1 MTAPAYHLFVGV
13 DVAATTATVAIA
25 LTPEDIQAAW
35 EIQQDKSGWR
45 QLQTR
50 LLATGVPAAHILVV
64 MEATGTYWM
73 QLALHLHQAG
83 FAVSVINPLQAKRFA
98 QALLKRRKTD
108 ALDAQLLAQLAATL
122 KPAPWSPPPAVYD
135 EVLQRL
141 QERDTLLETIQQ
153 NRNRLHALLQ
163 RPQVIKPVQQRIE
176 RHIAFMEKQIAS
188 IDAEIRS
195 AISQDADWAA
205 AAKLLLSIVGI
216 GFVTAAWILTATVN
230 FAYSQS
236 PEQVVAYAGLAP
248 QSFDSGSSIHRPATL
263 GHAGHPRLRTAL
275 YMATLSAAQY
285 NPIIKDFYTRLRQ
298 AGKPAKV
305 ARCAAA
311 RKLLCLAF
319 AVVTKRQPFDPHFH
333 ARLPIP
339 A

>member
-13 DVAATTATVAIA
+13 DVAAATATVAIA

-135 EVLQRL
+135 ELLQRL
-141 QERDTLLETIQQ
+141 QERDQLLETIHQ
-153 NRNRLHALLQ
+153 NRNRLHALRQ
-163 RPQVIKPVQQRIE
+163 RPQIVKPVQQRME
-176 RHIAFMEKQIAS
+176 RHILFMEKQIAL

-195 AISQDADWAA
+195 AMSQDADWAA
-205 AAKLLLSIVGI
+205 AAKLLLSIAGI
-216 GFVTAAWILTATVN
+216 GFITAAWILTATVN

-236 PEQVVAYAGLAP
+236 SEQVVAYAGLAP

-263 GHAGHPRLRTAL
+263 GHASHPRLRTAL

-305 ARCAAA
+305 AHCAAA

-333 ARLPIP
+333 ATLPIP

>member
-1 MTAPAYHLFVGV
+1 MTIPTYHLFVGV
-13 DVAATTATVAIA
+13 DVAAATASVAIA
-25 LTPEDIQAAW
+25 TTADAIQPAW
-35 EIQQDKSGWR
+35 SIQQDTQGWH

-50 LLATGVPAAHILVV
+50 LLQTAVPAAHILVV

-135 EVLQRL
+135 ELLQRL
-141 QERDTLLETIQQ
+141 QERDQLLETIHQ
-153 NRNRLHALLQ
+153 NRNRLHALRQ
-163 RPQVIKPVQQRIE
+163 RPQIVKPVQQRME
-176 RHIAFMEKQIAS
+176 RHILFMEKQIAL

-195 AISQDADWAA
+195 AMSQDADWAA
-205 AAKLLLSIVGI
+205 AAKLLLSIAGI
-216 GFVTAAWILTATVN
+216 GFITAAWILTATVN
-230 FAYSQS
+230 FAYSQTA
-236 PEQVVAYAGLAP
+236 EQVVAYAGLAP
-248 QSFDSGSSIHRPATL
+248 QPFDSGSSIHRPATL

-275 YMATLSAAQY
+275 YMATLSAAQH
-285 NPIIKDFYTRLRQ
+285 NPIIKSFYSRLRQ
-298 AGKPAKV
+298 AGKPNKV

-311 RKLLCLAF
+311 RKLLCIAF
-319 AVVTKRQPFDPHFH
+319 AVVSKHQPFDPDFH
-333 ARLPIP
+333 SKPCFSA
-339 A
+339 